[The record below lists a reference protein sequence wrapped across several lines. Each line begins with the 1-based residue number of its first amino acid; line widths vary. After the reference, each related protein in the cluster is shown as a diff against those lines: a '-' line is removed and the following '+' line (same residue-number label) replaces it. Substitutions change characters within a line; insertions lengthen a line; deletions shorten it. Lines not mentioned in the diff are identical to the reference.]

1 MDFVD
6 EVKSLAVKTSGLLEH
21 IKTEAAVRTA
31 LVEPFIKA
39 LGYDTSNPA
48 EVVPEFGANIKVQ
61 GVRQDEHV
69 DYAIIKDGKPI
80 IFIEVKPH
88 DQDPQK
94 GYKQLFDYFARF
106 PEARIAI
113 ATNGLIY
120 RFYADLEK
128 NHIMDKT
135 PFLEL
140 NMLNFQESLVEELK
154 KLTKSAFD
162 IDGMVTSANELKFV
176 GGILNE
182 LMQQV
187 TATDEEFAAYFF
199 RKLCPDKNFRGGI
212 KQEFATFT
220 QKALKQFVREQIKSL
235 LDASAVGNAAVAS
248 TVAVAAGTTAN
259 SENGSSSN
267 APEPDSA
274 KQIVTTE
281 EEMEGFYIV
290 KSILREI
297 IDPSRVSHR
306 DTVSYF
312 GILLDDNKNKPI
324 CRLYFNNPQNKKL
337 ELLSYSADGRKEE
350 KVSINDL
357 NEIYQHASRLKAAV
371 SYHEKK

>member
-6 EVKSLAVKTSGLLEH
+6 EVRSLAAKTSGILEH
-21 IKTEAAVRTA
+21 IRTEAAVRTA

-39 LGYDTSNPA
+39 LGYDTSDPA

-69 DYAIIKDGKPI
+69 DYAIAKDGKPI

-94 GYKQLFDYFARF
+94 GYKQLYDYFARF

-128 NHIMDKT
+128 SHIMDST

-140 NMLNFQESLVEELK
+140 NMLNFQESLAEELK

-176 GGILNE
+176 GGILNI

-187 TATDEEFAAYFF
+187 NTTDEEFAAYFF
-199 RKLCPDKNFRGGI
+199 RQLCPDKNFRGGI
-212 KQEFATFT
+212 RQDFATFT

-248 TVAVAAGTTAN
+248 TGAVVPVLATVD
-259 SENGSSSN
+259 SENVSN
-267 APEPDSA
+267 EPDST
-274 KQIVTTE
+274 KQRIVTTE

-357 NEIYQHASRLKAAV
+357 NEIYQYASRLKAAV